1 MRQEREVIIICLKG
15 GLGNQ
20 MFQYAL
26 YYKFKK
32 LGKNVFLDL
41 SLYRSKIEKRKY
53 ELGIFRN
60 VAFDEAVENECRC
73 MRGDYKNIIDIIL
86 RKFNLKKYYYREKE
100 EKFIGDIYNK
110 NRIYLDGYW
119 QNEKYFR
126 DIRQDL
132 LLQFQF
138 PPLQHVE
145 NINVAKAIQETNSVS
160 VHVRRG
166 DYLNNKKM
174 YGCLYQT
181 DYYRNAIKYI
191 CDRIE
196 NAVFFVFS
204 DDIEWSKK
212 HFKGCQFVIV
222 DFNRENQSYID
233 MQLMSLCKYNIIA
246 NSSFSW
252 WAAWLNQFRDK
263 IVVAPKFWTI
273 NKNIPDIVCD
283 EWIVL

>member
-1 MRQEREVIIICLKG
+1 MMREREAIIICLKG

-60 VAFDEAVENECRC
+60 IVFDEATENECQC
-73 MRGDYKNIIDIIL
+73 MRGSYKNVIDIIL
-86 RKFNLKKYYYREKE
+86 RKFDLKKYYYRERE
-100 EKFIGDIYNK
+100 GKFIGEIYDK

-119 QNEKYFR
+119 QNEKYFK

-138 PPLQHVE
+138 PPLQHME

-166 DYLNNKKM
+166 DYLNNKKT

-204 DDIEWSKK
+204 DDVEWTKK
-212 HFKGCQFVIV
+212 YFKGCQFVIV

-233 MQLMSLCKYNIIA
+233 MQLMSLCKHNIIA

-263 IVVAPKFWTI
+263 IVIAPKFWTI

>member
-1 MRQEREVIIICLKG
+1 MREREAIIICLKG

-60 VAFDEAVENECRC
+60 IVFDEATENECQC
-73 MRGDYKNIIDIIL
+73 MRGGYKNVIDIIL
-86 RKFNLKKYYYREKE
+86 RKFDLKKYYYRERE
-100 EKFIGDIYNK
+100 GKFIGEIYDK

-119 QNEKYFR
+119 QNEKYFQ

-138 PPLQHVE
+138 PPLQHME

-166 DYLNNKKM
+166 DYLNNKKT

-204 DDIEWSKK
+204 DDVEWTKK
-212 HFKGCQFVIV
+212 YFKGCQFVIV

-233 MQLMSLCKYNIIA
+233 MQLMSLCKHNIIA

-263 IVVAPKFWTI
+263 IVIAPKFWTI

>member
-1 MRQEREVIIICLKG
+1 MMREREAIIICLKG

-60 VAFDEAVENECRC
+60 IVFDEATENECQC
-73 MRGDYKNIIDIIL
+73 MRGGYKNVIDIIL
-86 RKFNLKKYYYREKE
+86 RKFDLKKYYYRERGG
-100 EKFIGDIYNK
+100 KFIGEIYDK

-119 QNEKYFR
+119 QNEKYFK

-138 PPLQHVE
+138 PPLQHME

-166 DYLNNKKM
+166 DYLNNKKT

-204 DDIEWSKK
+204 DDVEWTKK
-212 HFKGCQFVIV
+212 YFKGCQFVIV

-233 MQLMSLCKYNIIA
+233 MQLMSLCKHNIIA

-263 IVVAPKFWTI
+263 IVIAPKFWTI

>member
-1 MRQEREVIIICLKG
+1 MMREREAIIICLKG

-60 VAFDEAVENECRC
+60 IVFDEATENECQC
-73 MRGDYKNIIDIIL
+73 MRGGYKNVIDIIL
-86 RKFNLKKYYYREKE
+86 RKFDLKKYYYRERE
-100 EKFIGDIYNK
+100 GKFIGEIYDK

-119 QNEKYFR
+119 QNEKYFK

-138 PPLQHVE
+138 PPLQHME

-166 DYLNNKKM
+166 DYLNNKK
-174 YGCLYQT
+174 T
-181 DYYRNAIKYI
+181 
-191 CDRIE
+191 
-196 NAVFFVFS
+196 V
-204 DDIEWSKK
+204 
-212 HFKGCQFVIV
+212 
-222 DFNRENQSYID
+222 
-233 MQLMSLCKYNIIA
+233 
-246 NSSFSW
+246 
-252 WAAWLNQFRDK
+252 
-263 IVVAPKFWTI
+263 
-273 NKNIPDIVCD
+273 
-283 EWIVL
+283 